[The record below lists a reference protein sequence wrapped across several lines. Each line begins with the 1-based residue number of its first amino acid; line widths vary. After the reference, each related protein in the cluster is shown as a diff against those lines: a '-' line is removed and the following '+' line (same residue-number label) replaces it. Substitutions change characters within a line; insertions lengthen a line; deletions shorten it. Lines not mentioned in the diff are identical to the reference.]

1 MSDIKRRELLA
12 LLMLST
18 ISLDFCSNVAL
29 ASSGGGEGGGDD
41 GGGGGDDG
49 GSGGEGGNSGSGSGN
64 SGSGSGS
71 SGSGSSGSGGESGSE
86 SGSEAGSGQG
96 SGSTGRKKGR
106 AGGGRDD
113 YDGLTNSRTNS
124 ASQAQSAIQSG
135 QARPLSQII
144 PVVNSQYKGR
154 VIGVDF
160 RRRGKLYVYRI
171 KVVRDSGRI
180 IIVEV
185 NAVNKRILSVRKY

>member
-18 ISLDFCSNVAL
+18 VSLEFCSNVAL
-29 ASSGGGEGGGDD
+29 AKSGGGEGGGDD
-41 GGGGGDDG
+41 GGGGEGGGDDG
-49 GSGGEGGNSGSGSGN
+49 DSGGEGGNSGSGS
-64 SGSGSGS
+64 SGS
-71 SGSGSSGSGGESGSE
+71 SGSVSGGESGSE
-86 SGSEAGSGQG
+86 SGGEAGSSRG
-96 SGSTGRKKGR
+96 SSSTGRKKGR
-106 AGGGRDD
+106 TGGGRDD
-113 YDGLTNSRTNS
+113 YDGLTNARTNN

-135 QARPLSQII
+135 KARPLSQII
-144 PVVNSQYKGR
+144 PVVNNRYKGR

-160 RRRGKLYVYRI
+160 QRRGKLYVYRI

-185 NAVNKRILSVRKY
+185 NAVNKRIISVRNH